1 MVTVT
6 TLGSLGG
13 SSAKQSPTC
22 KSIHFS
28 VRGFRVA
35 GWVAT
40 AVVGL
45 TRAVPVVVDVRFVDV
60 CPGLRSP
67 VPQPDNS
74 VSAAIEA
81 AKPNP
86 TFISQPTPDRAAG

>member
-22 KSIHFS
+22 KLIYFS

-35 GWVAT
+35 GGAAT
-40 AVVGL
+40 AVVVL
-45 TRAVPVVVDVRFVDV
+45 TGVVAAVVDVRFVDV
-60 CPGLRSP
+60 CAGLRSP
-67 VPQPDNS
+67 VPQADSS
-74 VSAAIEA
+74 VSAATAA

-86 TFISQPTPDRAAG
+86 AFISQPAPDRAAG